1 MFRQGARAFF
11 KAAGPAKKC
20 AGAMTAV
27 GATGAAAYMTQRPDK
42 ALCDD
47 LSTGLT
53 GAAAGVILGGIGG
66 YYLAGPPSK
75 VVQAKTIAPGDKVP
89 PIVIDHGF
97 NPIGKVNMAERC
109 KGKKVII
116 LGLPGA
122 FTPC

>member
-1 MFRQGARAFF
+1 MFQRGARAFF

-47 LSTGLT
+47 FSVTS
-53 GAAAGVILGGIGG
+53 AAAGVVVGGIGA
-66 YYLAGPPSK
+66 YLLSPSSK
-75 VVQAKTIAPGDKVP
+75 LVQAKTIAPGDKIP
-89 PIVIDHGF
+89 SIVVDHGF
-97 NPIGKVNMAERC
+97 APIGKVNMAERC
-109 KGKKVII
+109 KGKTVII